1 MNWKLIIYLDTCIF
15 SRLFDV
21 TTQASVLAEAERI
34 WHIIRNRLSGAYI
47 LVGSFAVIAE
57 IRKNPDAKE
66 RRFIERLYNRIIND
80 EAQKSAQV
88 ITRAARL
95 QSMAGLGAM
104 DAAHL
109 AAAEAA
115 NADYLLTV
123 DKDFIKKCSRQNF
136 TKVKVINPINF

>member
-1 MNWKLIIYLDTCIF
+1 MELVLVIYLDTCIF

-21 TTQASVLAEAERI
+21 TTQNSVLAEAERI
-34 WHIIRNRLSGAYI
+34 RHILLGAFSGRYI
-47 LVGSFAVIAE
+47 IVGSFAVVAE

-115 NADYLLTV
+115 GADYLLTV
-123 DKDFIKKCSRQNF
+123 DKDFIKRCSRQNF
-136 TKVKVINPINF
+136 TKVKVINPIDF